1 MKYTSPLRYPGGKSA
16 LANYIKLLM
25 QENDLLDGVYV
36 EPFAGGA
43 GVGLSLLFNEYMSR
57 IVINDLNNSIYAFW
71 YSVLNHTQ
79 ELCELIEDTEV
90 TVAEWQNQKLIQNH
104 ENASMLELGFS
115 TFFLNRTNRSGII
128 NGGIIGGI
136 EQQGEWKIDARFNKK
151 DLISRIQKIARYRD
165 RISLYNYDAS
175 RLIEEV
181 VPNLPEKTFIY
192 LDPPYYKKGQDLY
205 QNHFVHED
213 HEALADLMKE
223 NRDSYWLITYDNIEP
238 IRLMYEDMR
247 HITYSLNY
255 SAANRYAGSE
265 IMIYSDRMII
275 PDVENPIRVKIG

>member
-1 MKYTSPLRYPGGKSA
+1 MTHTSPLRYPGGKSA
-16 LANYIKLLM
+16 LANYIKLLA

-43 GVGLSLLFNEYMSR
+43 GVALSLLYNEYMSR
-57 IVINDLNNSIYAFW
+57 IVINDLNSSIHAFW

-79 ELCELIEDTEV
+79 ELCDLIEETDV
-90 TVAEWQNQKLIQNH
+90 TVDEWQNQKLIQEN

-128 NGGIIGGI
+128 NGGIIGGF

-151 DLISRIQKIARYRD
+151 DLIGRIQKIARYRD

-181 VPNLPEKTFIY
+181 VPNLPERTFIY
-192 LDPPYYKKGQDLY
+192 LDPPYYKKGQGLY

-213 HEALADLMKE
+213 HEALANLMKN
-223 NRDSYWLITYDNIEP
+223 NRNEWWLITYDNIEP
-238 IRLMYEDMR
+238 IREMYEEMR

-275 PDVENPIRVKIG
+275 PEVDNPIKIKLG